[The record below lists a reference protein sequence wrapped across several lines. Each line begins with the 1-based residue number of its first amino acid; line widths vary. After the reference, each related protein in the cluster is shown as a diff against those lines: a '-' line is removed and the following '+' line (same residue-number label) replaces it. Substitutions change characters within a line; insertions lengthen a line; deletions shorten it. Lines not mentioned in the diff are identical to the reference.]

1 MIPNNIKKI
10 LAGVMIFFDF
20 LIACVFGSLFL
31 EEGESVYMFL
41 LIVTL
46 IDSLLTVDYI
56 STLNK
61 QDKALMAQ
69 EAEENVARIRHQIRQ
84 SSLYDKEREMD
95 RQMANEIRNNPH
107 SNVYDDPE
115 ELQEL
120 LQNKDNQN
128 QNLHG

>member
-1 MIPNNIKKI
+1 
-10 LAGVMIFFDF
+10 MIFFDL
-20 LIACVFGSLFL
+20 LIACVFGSLFV

-84 SSLYDKEREMD
+84 SSLYDKERELD
-95 RQMANEIRNNPH
+95 RKMANEIRNNPR
-107 SNVYDDPE
+107 SEVYDDPE

-120 LQNKDNQN
+120 LQNKENQN